1 MQNKIIVDANME
13 YFPQSRE
20 DEINNDL
27 RNELAV
33 NFIEY
38 AVAVNTD
45 RAIPDAKSGLKPVA
59 KRILWSA
66 FEKGRVSSKPHV
78 KCARIVGDVMGEYHP
93 HGDSSIYYAM
103 VRLSQSWVMRYT
115 LIDIHGSNGNAAGD
129 GPAAMRYTEGRLS
142 KLAEDGLLQGIKK
155 KNVDFIP
162 NYDETMDEPVT
173 LPAIFPNLLCNPNM
187 GIGVAMA
194 CSWLPHN
201 LCEVAQ
207 AIYDYL
213 DGKEPML
220 PGPDF
225 PTGGIVINKN
235 DIPGIMRTGHGSVKV
250 RARYKVEK
258 NNIVFYEIPYGETIE
273 GLLSEIGEV
282 CDKKEIEG
290 ITEIRDESNKK
301 GIRIVI
307 ECGKGVNP
315 DSIANKLYSKT
326 NLQTSISYNQVA
338 LVDKTPTELNLK
350 QCIEIYMNHNI
361 ECLKKELNFD
371 LIKAKDRLHIVEGLL
386 IALED
391 IDNVIA
397 LIKKSDNASAAKEAL
412 MTKYKLSDIQ
422 ASAILDM
429 KLSRLAKLEKIELEN
444 EKKKLINTINEISD
458 ILTKEDRQIEII
470 RQRLGDLVKKY
481 GDARRTELMHI
492 EVPKEEKEIAEVVP
506 VDVVVVTTQSGLIK
520 KVSVSSYKVQRRG
533 GKGVKS
539 EDDAVMSTIKTNTV
553 DYMMFFTN
561 TGKMYRTVVDNIPDG
576 TNATKGVP
584 INSLV
589 QLDQNEKVI
598 AVTSLHRTTLPKFAI
613 FITRQ
618 GMFKKT
624 FLNEYLG
631 AKRNAGIAAIKLR
644 EGDSVAA
651 VSFQDDEEMIIVSK
665 NGMSIRFATK
675 DIGAIG
681 RLSIGVKGINLAED
695 DEVVAA
701 LPVHK
706 ETDKLAIFTA
716 NGLGKKVEL
725 KEFMIQG
732 RGGKGTIASK
742 VSETGNVV
750 GAAMVSDEDN
760 ILVTGNKTSI
770 CFSAAEVSSGSK
782 ASNGNMVI
790 KDNRIISI
798 TKI

>member
-1 MQNKIIVDANME
+1 MTVNNTIELTQELGQNFLDFSYEANSQRAFADA
-13 YFPQSRE
+13 R
-20 DEINNDL
+20 D
-27 RNELAV
+27 
-33 NFIEY
+33 
-38 AVAVNTD
+38 
-45 RAIPDAKSGLKPVA
+45 GLKPGQRA
-59 KRILWSA
+59 CIW
-66 FEKGRVSSKPHV
+66 EMYNEGYSSNKPHV
-78 KCARIVGDVMGEYHP
+78 KAAKIAGGIIANWWPHSNDAIYDTFARMSQTWINNIPEVDWHGANGSIQISGE
-93 HGDSSIYYAM
+93 
-103 VRLSQSWVMRYT
+103 
-115 LIDIHGSNGNAAGD
+115 
-129 GPAAMRYTEGRLS
+129 PAAMRYTEARLAKVIEEGMLNNIKKNNVPMIPNFS
-142 KLAEDGLLQGIKK
+142 EDDEWPQVLPALMPRLMINGCQGIGSTIA
-155 KNVDFIP
+155 NV
-162 NYDETMDEPVT
+162 
-173 LPAIFPNLLCNPNM
+173 
-187 GIGVAMA
+187 
-194 CSWLPHN
+194 WLPHN
-201 LCEVAQ
+201 LTELSEIIVKYLETGE
-207 AIYDYL
+207 IDYDNIF
-213 DGKEPML
+213 
-220 PGPDF
+220 PDF
-225 PTGGIVINKN
+225 PTGGIIINKKDLAPIYKTGKGKVVLRGKA
-235 DIPGIMRTGHGSVKV
+235 DIKGKSIFIT
-250 RARYKVEK
+250 
-258 NNIVFYEIPYGETIE
+258 EIPYQVYVEPFIAQIKDLIQKDELTGISNI
-273 GLLSEIGEV
+273 LNKS
-282 CDKKEIEG
+282 DKKKLLIEIEC
-290 ITEIRDESNKK
+290 DEAPA
-301 GIRIVI
+301 
-307 ECGKGVNP
+307 GVLNQLYRKT
-315 DSIANKLYSKT
+315 SLQKSYSAN
-326 NLQTSISYNQVA
+326 QFA
-338 LVDKTPTELNLK
+338 LVGKTPKLLTLK
-350 QCIEIYMNHNI
+350 EYLDIYIQHNYDCI
-361 ECLKKELNFD
+361 KKEHEFD
-371 LIKAKDRLHIVEGLL
+371 LNKAKDRLEIVEGL
-386 IALED
+386 IKALED
-391 IDNVIA
+391 IDNIIA
-397 LIKKSDNASAAKEAL
+397 LIKKSDSSSDAVKNLIAKYQFTER
-412 MTKYKLSDIQ
+412 Q
-422 ASAILDM
+422 AKAIVDM
-429 KLSRLAKLEKIELEN
+429 KLGKLAHLEKVELNQEKIDLTSTIEKCEEVINNVSRQKEIYLERFN
-444 EKKKLINTINEISD
+444 SF
-458 ILTKEDRQIEII
+458 
-470 RQRLGDLVKKY
+470 VKKY
-481 GDARRTELMHI
+481 AGTRHTELIHI
-492 EVPKEEKEIAEVVP
+492 DIKPEEKEIETVVP

-520 KVSVSSYKVQRRG
+520 KVPVSSYKVQRRG

-561 TGKMYRTVVDNIPDG
+561 IGKMYRTVVDNIPDG

-732 RGGKGTIASK
+732 RGGKGTITSK
-742 VSETGNVV
+742 VSEIGNVV